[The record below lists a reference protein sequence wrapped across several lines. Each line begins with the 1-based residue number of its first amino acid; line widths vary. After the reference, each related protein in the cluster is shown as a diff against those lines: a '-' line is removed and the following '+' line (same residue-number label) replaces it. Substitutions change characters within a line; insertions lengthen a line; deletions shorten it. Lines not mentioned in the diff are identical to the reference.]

1 VKTSIGEADILL
13 QSACARF
20 RPAIAGAR
28 IFTKQ
33 LLAKNRGLCYGPGME
48 TTAARRTLDSSA
60 KRPRGRPR
68 KTLEDRDDGNRR
80 QQLLSC
86 AATLFRRKGF
96 GGTSTR
102 DIAAAVGM
110 QSGSPFYHFKSKG
123 ALLYAVM
130 DEGMRSA
137 IARQERAI
145 SASTRQQQAMGGAQ
159 AAKPDDAARL
169 RILIRN
175 HFDVLL
181 GPGSDFIPVMLYEA
195 RSIMPRQRTALAQLQ
210 SEYEAP
216 WIPVLEALHACGRL
230 KAEVKL
236 ARLLMFGAL
245 NWSAQWYDRRKGA
258 SLDELTDAAIALFL
272 ASGETPQSNCRGETP

>member
-1 VKTSIGEADILL
+1 MEI
-13 QSACARF
+13 SA
-20 RPAIAGAR
+20 RPV
-28 IFTKQ
+28 
-33 LLAKNRGLCYGPGME
+33 
-48 TTAARRTLDSSA
+48 DSL

-68 KTLEDRDDGNRR
+68 KTVEDRDDGNRR
-80 QQLLSC
+80 GELLRS
-86 AATLFRRKGF
+86 AARLFRRKGF
-96 GGTSTR
+96 DATSTR

-130 DEGMRSA
+130 EEGMRSA
-137 IARQERAI
+137 IE
-145 SASTRQQQAMGGAQ
+145 RQQQALQRAGRAT
-159 AAKPDDAARL
+159 PDIAGQL

-175 HFDVLL
+175 HFDILL

-195 RSIMPRQRTALAQLQ
+195 RSITPRQRAALAELQ

-216 WIPVLEALHACGRL
+216 WNPVLDALHASGRL
-230 KAEVKL
+230 RADVKL

-258 SLDELTDAAIALFL
+258 SLDELADAAIALFI
-272 ASGETPQSNCRGETP
+272 GETS

>member
-1 VKTSIGEADILL
+1 
-13 QSACARF
+13 
-20 RPAIAGAR
+20 
-28 IFTKQ
+28 
-33 LLAKNRGLCYGPGME
+33 ME
-48 TTAARRTLDSSA
+48 TTAARRTDSSA

-80 QQLLSC
+80 QQLLSS

-130 DEGMRSA
+130 EEGMRSA

-145 SASTRQQQAMGGAQ
+145 SAFTRRQHTLGSAESAE
-159 AAKPDDAARL
+159 PDAAARL

-195 RSIMPRQRTALAQLQ
+195 RSITPRQRTALAQLQ

-216 WIPVLEALHACGRL
+216 WFPVLDALRACGRL
-230 KAEVKL
+230 KADVKL

-258 SLDELTDAAIALFL
+258 SLDELTDAAIALFV
-272 ASGETPQSNCRGETP
+272 AGSETPQSNSRGETT